1 MKKGVPMSV
10 NALNTAVTGLQT
22 NQFRVDTT
30 ANNIANVN
38 TDGFQSRTVQ
48 SSDRAYINSIGSGTQ
63 VASTYTNARP
73 GPIAPA
79 TQAGTGVEVMGGGSG
94 GRSGMVEMSNT
105 DMAREMTNMN
115 ASRAAYS
122 INAVM
127 GRTADEM
134 TRTILDIQA

>member
-1 MKKGVPMSV
+1 MSV
-10 NALNTAVTGLQT
+10 NALNTAVSGLRT
-22 NQFRVDTT
+22 NQFRLDTS

-73 GPIAPA
+73 GPIAPVTEA
-79 TQAGTGVEVMGGGSG
+79 AAGTGVQVMGGGNGGNSG
-94 GRSGMVEMSNT
+94 AAQMSNT
-105 DMAREMTNMN
+105 DLAREMTNLN
-115 ASRAAYS
+115 ASRAAYGV
-122 INAVM
+122 NTVM